1 MKKQSAG
8 ILMYRFQ
15 NHCVEVFL
23 VHPGGPYWRNK
34 DLGSWSIPKGELRTK
49 EDAFET
55 AKREFKE
62 ETGFKID
69 GEFLQLTPIKQ
80 TSGKVVHA
88 WAVEADCDA
97 SIIKSNTFKIEWP
110 PGSGK
115 EEEFPEVDRAGWF
128 DAETAKKKILKSHA
142 GLIEQLELLIKKE

>member
-1 MKKQSAG
+1 M
-8 ILMYRFQ
+8 
-15 NHCVEVFL
+15 
-23 VHPGGPYWRNK
+23 HPGGPYWRNK
-34 DLGSWSIPKGELRTK
+34 DLGSWSIPKGEVRTK

-55 AKREFKE
+55 AKREFN
-62 ETGFKID
+62 ID

-80 TSGKVVHA
+80 ISGKVVHA

-97 SIIKSNTFKIEWP
+97 SIIKSNTFRIEWP

-128 DAETAKKKILKSHA
+128 DAETAKKKILKSQA
-142 GLIEQLELLIKKE
+142 GLIEQLESLIKKV